1 MFYFICFLFQG
12 YVKEYTYKQWPG
24 QNVKLYHLFL
34 AIQNYAKYKYGWKW
48 SNHRDSS
55 SSDMWYKY
63 LMVCD
68 YFQGNIPSLEV
79 EYYQEMFTYLNRNT
93 QSTLSCNPHSC
104 FLMNDGNVQIVILK
118 DGFVLR
124 QKKKCS

>member
-1 MFYFICFLFQG
+1 MVGGIPAKAGDFPWFVICLICFLFQG

-63 LMVCD
+63 LMVC
-68 YFQGNIPSLEV
+68 YYLQGNIPSLEV
-79 EYYQEMFTYLNRNT
+79 E
-93 QSTLSCNPHSC
+93 
-104 FLMNDGNVQIVILK
+104 
-118 DGFVLR
+118 
-124 QKKKCS
+124 